1 MQQDLL
7 LVGSRL
13 HRPNAER
20 RCLAEI
26 SGGVCQEIET
36 RKHRLIECE
45 SIQECFKISKLIIED
60 YLERGVSEDEVM
72 FISFNHRDKRKL
84 CGGLWFA
91 VKSMYNIYMKK
102 YLNKSQLLREI
113 VKEVNW
119 NLDLNRKIGSL
130 KYAQHL
136 KNIIERY
143 I

>member
-1 MQQDLL
+1 MRYLI
-7 LVGSRL
+7 LVL
-13 HRPNAER
+13 
-20 RCLAEI
+20 
-26 SGGVCQEIET
+26 
-36 RKHRLIECE
+36 
-45 SIQECFKISKLIIED
+45 
-60 YLERGVSEDEVM
+60 
-72 FISFNHRDKRKL
+72 SFNHRDKRKL